1 MVVLF
6 SHQFAGCFFICFV
19 LNVNMFSKLLFC
31 LKNPTIITIILQ
43 YNLLLFSFVFTSKL
57 RKLLPQR
64 SGKVPFNMLC
74 HIVRD
79 KGKNVFPNY
88 QVMIALLYKKYIL
101 PLLSCDIFYYKL
113 FHICLFL
120 GYPISFTDVNNSYRC
135 LSMEYFFLLCFRVFV
150 HG

>member
-1 MVVLF
+1 MF
-6 SHQFAGCFFICFV
+6 FV
-19 LNVNMFSKLLFC
+19 LNVNSFSKPVFC
-31 LKNPTIITIILQ
+31 LNNPTLIIILQ

-64 SGKVPFNMLC
+64 SGKVPFKNVLC

-79 KGKNVFPNY
+79 KGKSFFPNY
-88 QVMIALLYKKYIL
+88 QVIIAILFKKYIL
-101 PLLSCDIFYYKL
+101 SLLFCDIFYYKL

-135 LSMEYFFLLCFRVFV
+135 LSMEHFLFLLRFSVFV
-150 HG
+150 SGR